1 METLLERWCDSRPW
15 CRLICMCL
23 GIFLVGLA
31 AWSTVLRPVERQC
44 TERQQQLV
52 QEVRTNASLW
62 PSASKTTLRPETQT
76 AREMMPFSPL
86 DFQGALEAV
95 AKRRRTGAGI
105 GVAGDPRTLFPAGTA
120 GCAGRCFYDFAP
132 KYGVTPAAG
141 AGTCEIA
148 RSACWFVPCCY

>member
-31 AWSTVLRPVERQC
+31 AWSTVLRPVESQC
-44 TERQQQLV
+44 TERQQQLL

-86 DFQGALEAV
+86 DFQGEGTKLLHWKPFQNGGELALESAWQANPALFSRLAQRDVQV
-95 AKRRRTGAGI
+95 AAFTISPQSTVLRLRLELEHAK
-105 GVAGDPRTLFPAGTA
+105 
-120 GCAGRCFYDFAP
+120 
-132 KYGVTPAAG
+132 
-141 AGTCEIA
+141 
-148 RSACWFVPCCY
+148 